1 MIKEKYMKRIEETS
15 LNILQGKIESVRVK
29 DIEKIGYRVYQDNKI
44 GVAGAVGDYNE
55 EELENSAI
63 EGLKLNIPYE
73 SNVTEEHNE
82 HMIIENNLQEGEEL
96 IKTFDRVINKVAEE
110 NQDFI
115 ISGKIN
121 IENKTTTLANNR
133 NLDLSHKRKDINI
146 SLALKEKTSANI
158 FDLGVGYVSNN
169 FYEEEF
175 YKLFNNILGAYREKV
190 DLPKEGKLPVV
201 FMNRY
206 DEVLMK
212 FMQELN
218 GMKVGTCSSLLKD
231 FMNQKKFHEDF
242 TLYDSRNQDE
252 SESPFFDGEGHIN
265 EDYRYSLIEN
275 GVVKAGYTDKETSRI
290 YNIPYTGSAMGEY
303 DSVQG
308 VMSMPNLVAKPGQKT
323 AKELLNGEL
332 AIYILIASGGDFT
345 PDGKFGTPVQ
355 VAYLF
360 DGEKFLG
367 RLPELKLSGHIYD
380 IFGNDFRGVSK
391 DKISES
397 MNIHYMIAD
406 LDVSKL

>member
-1 MIKEKYMKRIEETS
+1 MIKEKYIKRMEETS

-29 DIEKIGYRVYQDNKI
+29 DIEKTGYRVYEDNKI

-73 SNVTEEHNE
+73 SRVTEEYKE
-82 HMIIENNLQEGEEL
+82 HMVVESNLQEGEEL
-96 IKTFDRVINKVAEE
+96 VKNFDRIVNKLAQE
-110 NQDFI
+110 NADFI

-121 IENKTTTLANNR
+121 MENRTTILKNNK
-133 NLDLSHKRKDINI
+133 NLDLSHKRKDLNI
-146 SLALKEKTSANI
+146 SLGLKEKTSANI
-158 FDLGVGYVSNN
+158 FDLGVGYASNN
-169 FYEEEF
+169 FNEEEF
-175 YKLFNNILGAYREKV
+175 CKLFNDVVSAYRTKV
-190 DLPKEGKLPVV
+190 DLPKEGKIPVI

-206 DEVLMK
+206 DTVLMK

-218 GMKVGTCSSLLKD
+218 GMKVGTGSSL
-231 FMNQKKFHEDF
+231 FNEFINQKRFHEDF
-242 TLYDSRNQDE
+242 TLYDSRNQNE
-252 SESPFFDGEGHIN
+252 SENPFFDGEGHIN
-265 EDYRYSLIEN
+265 ENYRYALIEN
-275 GVVKAGYTDKETSRI
+275 GIIKAAFTDKETARI

-308 VMSMPNLVAKPGQKT
+308 VVGMPNLVAKPGEKT

-332 AIYILIASGGDFT
+332 AIHILIASGGDFT

-355 VAYLF
+355 VAFLF

-367 RLPELKLSGHIYD
+367 RLPELKVSGHIYD
-380 IFGNDFRGVSK
+380 VFGNDFRGVSK

-397 MNIHYMIAD
+397 MNVHYMIAD
-406 LDVSKL
+406 LEVSKL

>member
-1 MIKEKYMKRIEETS
+1 MIKEKYIKRIEETS

-29 DIEKIGYRVYQDNKI
+29 DIERTGYRVYEDNKI

-63 EGLKLNIPYE
+63 EGLNLNIPYE
-73 SNVTEEHNE
+73 SKVTEEYKE
-82 HMIIENNLQEGEEL
+82 HMVVESNLQEGEEL
-96 IKTFDRVINKVAEE
+96 IKTFDRIVNKLAQE
-110 NQDFI
+110 NEDFI

-121 IENKTTTLANNR
+121 MEKSTTILKNNK
-133 NLDLSHKRKDINI
+133 NLDLMHNRKDIGI
-146 SLALKEKTSANI
+146 GLGLKEKTSVNI
-158 FDLGVGYVSNN
+158 FDLGVQYVSNN
-169 FYEEEF
+169 FCEDEF
-175 YKLFNNILGAYREKV
+175 YRLFNNIVGAYRTKIN
-190 DLPKEGKLPVV
+190 LPKEGKMPVV
-201 FMNRY
+201 FMNKN
-206 DEVLMK
+206 DDVLMK

-218 GMKVGTCSSLLKD
+218 GMKVGTGASLLRE

-252 SESPFFDGEGHIN
+252 SESSFFDGEGHIN
-265 EDYRYSLIEN
+265 EWYRYALIEN
-275 GVVKAGYTDKETSRI
+275 GVIKAGYTDKETARM

-308 VMSMPNLVAKPGQKT
+308 VMGMPNLVAKPGEKT

-332 AIYILIASGGDFT
+332 AVYVLIASGGDFT

-367 RLPELKLSGHIYD
+367 RLPELKISGHIYD

-391 DKISES
+391 DKVSES